1 MLLNINK
8 PEGITSF
15 AVVSK
20 IRKLLNIKQVG
31 HAGTLDPIASGVL
44 PVFVSKSTR
53 LIQYIPKTKSYRAT
67 MILGIRTNTFDK
79 EGEIIS
85 KVSPNTSEEE
95 IISALKTFEGDIDQV
110 PPKFSA
116 IKMNGKKLYEYA
128 RKNIDIGEIP
138 SRKVKIDKIT
148 FISKENE
155 KVIFDID
162 CQSGVYV
169 RSIINDLGEKLGC
182 GAMMQELVRTRS
194 ANLLLKNS
202 VKLEDLTSENIKD
215 YFISPRDIIEFP
227 EIILT
232 EQEFE
237 KINFGQYID
246 KNIIARD
253 NDLFKLIYNDKLIG
267 IAYAKD
273 NLLYP
278 KTVITTGETL

>member
-20 IRKLLNIKQVG
+20 IRKLLNVKQVG

-44 PVFVSKSTR
+44 PVFVSKATR

-67 MILGIRTNTFDK
+67 MILGTRTNTFDK

-85 KVSPNTSEEE
+85 KITPDVSKEE
-95 IISALKTFEGDIDQV
+95 IVSILKTFEGEIDQV

-138 SRKVKIDKIT
+138 SRKVKIDKLT
-148 FISKENE
+148 FISQENE

-182 GAMMQELVRTRS
+182 GAMMQELVRTKS
-194 ANLLLKNS
+194 ANLMLQDS
-202 VKLEDLTSENIKD
+202 VKLDDLTPENIKN
-215 YFISPRDIIEFP
+215 YFISPRSIIEFP
-227 EIILT
+227 EIILD
-232 EQEFE
+232 ENEMK
-237 KINFGQYID
+237 KIEFGQYIN
-246 KNIIARD
+246 KNIKTED
-253 NDLFKLIYNDKLIG
+253 NKLFKLIYNGKLVG
-267 IAYAKD
+267 IAYSKD
-273 NLLYP
+273 NLFYP
-278 KTVITTGETL
+278 KTVISTGEIL

>member
-15 AVVSK
+15 GVVSK

-79 EGEIIS
+79 EGEILS
-85 KVSPNTSEEE
+85 KTTPNVSQEE
-95 IISALKTFEGDIDQV
+95 IIQALKTFEGEINQV

-138 SRKVKIDKIT
+138 ARKVEIEKIT
-148 FISKENE
+148 FISKDNE

-162 CQSGVYV
+162 CKSGVYV

-182 GAMMQELVRTRS
+182 GAMMDELVRTKS
-194 ANLLLKNS
+194 ANLFIKDSINLDS
-202 VKLEDLTSENIKD
+202 LTPDNIKN
-215 YFISPRDIIEFP
+215 YFISQRNIIEFP
-227 EIILT
+227 EINLN
-232 EQEFE
+232 EQEYK
-237 KINFGQYID
+237 KINFGQFID
-246 KNIIARD
+246 KNIKAED
-253 NDLFKLIYNDKLIG
+253 NELFKLIYNDNLAG
-267 IAYAKD
+267 IAYIKD
-273 NLLYP
+273 NLIYP
-278 KTVITTGETL
+278 KTVILAGDNL

>member
-15 AVVSK
+15 AVVAR

-67 MILGIRTNTFDK
+67 MILGIKTDTFDK

-85 KVSPNTSEEE
+85 KVVPNISEEE
-95 IISALKTFEGDIDQV
+95 VISVLKTFEGEIEQV

-138 SRKVKIDKIT
+138 ARKVIIDKIN
-148 FISKENE
+148 FISKEKE

-194 ANLLLKNS
+194 ANLLLKDS
-202 VKLEDLTSENIKD
+202 VNLDDLTSENIKK
-215 YFISPRDIIEFP
+215 YLISPRKVIEFP
-227 EIILT
+227 EIFL
-232 EQEFE
+232 EKNEYE
-237 KINFGQYID
+237 KINFGQFID
-246 KNIIARD
+246 KNIKEED
-253 NDLFKLIYNDKLIG
+253 NKLVKLIYNDKLIG
-267 IAYAKD
+267 IAYIKD
-273 NLLYP
+273 NLIYP
-278 KTVITTGETL
+278 KTIISTGEIL

>member
-15 AVVSK
+15 GVVSK

-79 EGEIIS
+79 EGEILS
-85 KVSPNTSEEE
+85 KTTPNVSQEE
-95 IISALKTFEGDIDQV
+95 IIQALKTFEGEINQV

-138 SRKVKIDKIT
+138 ARKVEIEKIT
-148 FISKENE
+148 FISKDNE

-162 CQSGVYV
+162 CKSGVYV

-182 GAMMQELVRTRS
+182 GAMMDELVRTKS
-194 ANLLLKNS
+194 ANLFIKDSINLDS
-202 VKLEDLTSENIKD
+202 LTPDNIKN
-215 YFISPRDIIEFP
+215 YFISPRNIIEFP
-227 EIILT
+227 EINLN
-232 EQEFE
+232 EQEYK
-237 KINFGQYID
+237 KINFGQFID
-246 KNIIARD
+246 KNIKAED
-253 NDLFKLIYNDKLIG
+253 NELFKLIYNDNLAG
-267 IAYAKD
+267 IAYIKD
-273 NLLYP
+273 NLIYP
-278 KTVITTGETL
+278 KTVILAGDNL

>member
-20 IRKLLNIKQVG
+20 IRKLLNVKQVG

-44 PVFVSKSTR
+44 PVFVSKATR

-67 MILGIRTNTFDK
+67 MILGTRTNTFDK

-85 KVSPNTSEEE
+85 KITPDVSKEE
-95 IISALKTFEGDIDQV
+95 IVSILKTFEGEIDQV

-138 SRKVKIDKIT
+138 SRKVKIDKLT
-148 FISKENE
+148 FISQKNE

-182 GAMMQELVRTRS
+182 GAMMQELVRTKS
-194 ANLLLKNS
+194 ANLMLQDS
-202 VKLEDLTSENIKD
+202 VKLDDLTPENIKN
-215 YFISPRDIIEFP
+215 YFIFPRSIIEFP
-227 EIILT
+227 EIILD
-232 EQEFE
+232 ENEMK
-237 KINFGQYID
+237 KIEFGQYIN
-246 KNIIARD
+246 KNTKIED
-253 NDLFKLIYNDKLIG
+253 NKLFKLIYNDKLVG
-267 IAYAKD
+267 IAYSKD
-273 NLLYP
+273 NLFYP
-278 KTVITTGETL
+278 KTVISTGEIL